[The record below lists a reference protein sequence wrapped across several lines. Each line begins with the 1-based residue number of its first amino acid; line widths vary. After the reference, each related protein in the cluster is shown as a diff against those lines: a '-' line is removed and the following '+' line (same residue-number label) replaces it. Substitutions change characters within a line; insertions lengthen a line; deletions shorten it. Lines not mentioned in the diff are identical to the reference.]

1 MRWLTGDV
9 LYWLLQLWSLIV
21 DVMTHDV
28 VTSYWCADSL
38 LRWWLP
44 FDVVTSFWCADSL
57 LRWWLPFDLVTPLD
71 IFYYCRFIGSS
82 RYIGSLEMWWLTGD
96 VSLLYID
103 AFDHWRYGGSWRS
116 GGWRYNGV
124 RYGGSLELWWLIRDM
139 VTLWSYGARLI
150 GGVEGS
156 QKIMLM

>member
-1 MRWLTGDV
+1 
-9 LYWLLQLWSLIV
+9 
-21 DVMTHDV
+21 MTHWRCTVLALAV
-28 VTSYWCADSL
+28 VVAHCRCDDSRCGDFL
-38 LRWWLP
+38 MMCWLP
-44 FDVVTSFWCADSL
+44 FEMVTPFWCGDFL
-57 LRWWLPFDLVTPLD
+57 LMCWLPFEMVTPFWYGDSFRYFLSL
-71 IFYYCRFIGSS
+71 YCRFIGSS

-116 GGWRYNGV
+116 GGCRYNGV

>member
-1 MRWLTGDV
+1 
-9 LYWLLQLWSLIV
+9 
-21 DVMTHDV
+21 MTHWRCTVLALAV
-28 VTSYWCADSL
+28 VVAHCRCDDSRCGDFL
-38 LRWWLP
+38 LMCWLPLRWWLP

-71 IFYYCRFIGSS
+71 IFYHCRFIGSS